1 MSPPAA
7 NSLSSEFYW
16 TGRSSPPPF
25 VLATYPKV
33 SSPRA
38 RRRRQRK
45 QPACCGGAAFFFH
58 NKTWTIIP
66 TLGSLRVYVH
76 PWSGTVSFRF
86 IPCSRYPN
94 SRKCVHTPQTDLTR
108 NPFSRTN
115 TTPTHNTHLGAPL
128 PAYPY
133 KTRVGGSRS
142 YEVPTT
148 RSTLQK
154 GKRCVCQVR
163 FFLVGLGGFDQKCYA
178 YTQDYPSSRKLRGD
192 YFTTTDD
199 RP

>member
-1 MSPPAA
+1 
-7 NSLSSEFYW
+7 L
-16 TGRSSPPPF
+16 
-25 VLATYPKV
+25 
-33 SSPRA
+33 
-38 RRRRQRK
+38 
-45 QPACCGGAAFFFH
+45 FH

-94 SRKCVHTPQTDLTR
+94 SRKCVHTPLDEESILANKH
-108 NPFSRTN
+108 NPY
-115 TTPTHNTHLGAPL
+115 THLGAPL
-128 PAYPY
+128 PVYPY

-148 RSTLQK
+148 RSTPPK

-163 FFLVGLGGFDQKCYA
+163 FFLVGLGGFDQKCVA

-199 RP
+199 RPTGVYCTRLLQRKIFPANRRCSAPHNIGISTLSGRT